1 MSVDPASLS
10 LPDHWPIDSDW
21 TEPLATALSNQQFKA
36 LMDFVREQRK
46 VETVYPAPEDVFRA
60 FACSPLSRT
69 RVVFLGQDPYHGPG
83 QAHGLSFS
91 VNEQQKLPPSLRNIF
106 KELAEDLQI
115 ENEFESG
122 NLLSW
127 AEQGVLLLN
136 TVLTVEAGKANSHK
150 RKGWE
155 AFTDSAIQLIGR
167 RKSPAVFI
175 LWGKPAAKKKML
187 IADHHVVIE
196 SAHPSPL
203 SAFRGFFGSRPFSRA
218 NEALTS
224 AGQKPIDWQS
234 VL

>member
-1 MSVDPASLS
+1 MTNLT
-10 LPDHWPIDSDW
+10 LPKHWPVDSDW
-21 TEPLATALSNQQFKA
+21 TRPLAEAFSSDEFLE
-36 LMDFVREQRK
+36 LMEFVEQRRT
-46 VETVYPAPEDVFRA
+46 EATVYPRPEDVFRA
-60 FACSPLSRT
+60 FTCSPLSKT
-69 RVVFLGQDPYHGPG
+69 RVVVLGQDPYHGPD

-91 VNEQQKLPPSLRNIF
+91 VSDRQKKLPPSLRNIY

-115 ENEFESG
+115 ENRFESG
-122 NLLSW
+122 NLNTW

-155 AFTDSAIQLIGR
+155 AFTDAAIELIGSR
-167 RKSPAVFI
+167 TSPAVFI
-175 LWGKPAAKKKML
+175 LWGKPAAKKRKL

-203 SAFRGFFGSRPFSRA
+203 SAFRGFFGSRPFSKT
-218 NEALTS
+218 NEALISFGNKT
-224 AGQKPIDWQS
+224 IDWQS